1 MGQIVIRVNEMLKGR
16 ELREGRRIPLA
27 EIAEATGISVET
39 ISELL
44 RNRAGMISL
53 PALATLCAY
62 FSCKVGDLIH
72 YDADPTTVDMDEI
85 ESRDIVARW
94 ESRYGADEHLPE

>member
-39 ISELL
+39 LSELI

-53 PALATLCAY
+53 PALASLCAY
-62 FSCKVGDLIH
+62 FSCRVGDLIR
-72 YDADPTTVDMDEI
+72 YDAGPSAVDQDEI